1 MASIKA
7 FGSNNPARIIEYT
20 EVIFNY
26 EFESVLLKCRT
37 ENINIKPMRLFKN
50 PKYLKPKRN
59 LNLTTKIVRPYQEI
73 RFDPIEHIWLDN
85 HNKQIKETNDKFVL
99 MNNGDLLIK
108 NLTYQ
113 ERGQFACVTRKGNK
127 IDSVSTF
134 IFPV

>member
-1 MASIKA
+1 MATFKT

-20 EVIFNY
+20 EVVFNY

-37 ENINIKPMRLFKN
+37 ENLNTKPIRLYKN

-59 LNLTTKIVRPYQEI
+59 LNSISKSIKPYQEI
-73 RFDPIEHIWLDN
+73 LFDPIEHIWLDN
-85 HNKQIKETNDKFVL
+85 HNKQIKETNEKFIL
-99 MNNGDLLIK
+99 MNNGDLFIK
-108 NLTYQ
+108 NLTYEQ
-113 ERGQFACVTRKGNK
+113 RGQFACVTRKGNK